1 MKKIVKLLKTPGPWD
16 SLLQEYF
23 SEVDAEISIGKDSV
37 IQNADLIFIEP
48 SFCQSATIQKIRVLK
63 SVSTGARV
71 FCLGESPQDCASLF
85 DCVFEQPCDLLEFT
99 KKISDRIQFPESLR
113 VLIADDDADILSMV
127 CDYFSGRNS
136 PAYEVLRAP
145 NGREAFELIQKK
157 RPDAMILDVKM
168 PLMSGSELY
177 CKLQKQNMKIPTI
190 IFYDA
195 ISAGDLNDIKKVGR
209 PAIVEKGYRESSLA
223 YLMATIKKL
232 VYFSS

>member
-1 MKKIVKLLKTPGPWD
+1 MKKIVKLLKAPSLWD

-23 SEVDAEISIGKDSV
+23 SEVESEMSAGKDSS
-37 IQNADLIFIEP
+37 IQNADLIFIEAD
-48 SFCQSATIQKIRVLK
+48 FCQATLIQKIRVLK
-63 SVSTGARV
+63 SLNVGARV
-71 FCLGESPQDCASLF
+71 FCLGDAPQDCAGLF
-85 DCVFEQPCDLLEFT
+85 DYVFEQPCDLLEFT
-99 KKISDRIQFPESLR
+99 KKVSDRIQLPPSLR
-113 VLIADDDADILSMV
+113 ILIADDDADILSMV

-177 CKLQKQNMKIPTI
+177 CKLQKQDMKIPTI

-195 ISAGDLNDIKKVGR
+195 ISAGDLNDIKKAGR